1 MINSSFL
8 CSGAVKSNIGHLEG
22 ASALAG
28 VIKAV
33 LVLERGI
40 IPPNANFRRL
50 NPKIDD
56 KRLSLKVSCSFA
68 RRCRTFAD
76 WDENVQ
82 FPEECYDWPTPGLR
96 RASINSFGY
105 GGSNAHIVLDD
116 AYNYMRLRGL
126 QGRHCTNVALG
137 SCPSLRSVSP
147 SPTDCFESS
156 DPWASPRDSGRNTP
170 LSSSSESC
178 WSLACSQAMR
188 STHLRPRLVVW
199 SAGDEDGIDRIAEAY
214 EEYFS
219 TSGEQRLEDFYFLDD
234 MAYTL
239 NSCRSH
245 LAWRSFAILEPSSQ
259 PLSLRSS
266 ISQPMQARTSRTDRL
281 GFVFTGQG
289 AQWFAMGREL
299 LCYSSFRQDVEAAD
313 LYLERI
319 GCTWSVCGMSCYSRT
334 PLLLSV

>member
-1 MINSSFL
+1 M
-8 CSGAVKSNIGHLEG
+8 KSNIGHLEG

-33 LVLERGI
+33 LVLEKGV
-40 IPPNANFRRL
+40 IPPNANFQHL

-56 KRLSLKVSCSFA
+56 KRLSLKVGLYFA
-68 RRCRTFAD
+68 PTHRIPAD
-76 WDENVQ
+76 QYENKQ

-105 GGSNAHIVLDD
+105 GGSNAHIVMDD
-116 AYNYMRLRGL
+116 AYHYMRLRGL
-126 QGRHCTNVALG
+126 QGRHCTNVTLG
-137 SCPSLRSVSP
+137 NCPSLRSVSS

-156 DPWASPRDSGRNTP
+156 DPWESPGDSGRNTP
-170 LSSSSESC
+170 ISLPSESS

-188 STHLRPRLVVW
+188 STHLRPRLLVW
-199 SAGDEDGIDRIAEAY
+199 SAGDEDGIDRLAEAY

-219 TSGEQRLEDFYFLDD
+219 TVGEQRLEDIYFLDD

-239 NSCRSH
+239 SNCRSH
-245 LAWRSFAILEPSSQ
+245 LAWRSFAILEP
-259 PLSLRSS
+259 PLPPRSLRSS
-266 ISQPMQARTSRTDRL
+266 ISQPVQARANRTERL

-299 LCYSSFRQDVEAAD
+299 LCYSSFRKDLEAAD
-313 LYLERI
+313 LYLESI
-319 GCTWSVCGMSCYSRT
+319 GCTWSVCGTSSHFRI
-334 PLLLSV
+334 LLLRRT